1 MSQKSQKIDTIDA
14 QIVSLLSEDGR
25 MSCAD
30 IARRIGGVSERAVR
44 YRLNR
49 LTEGG
54 IIQIV
59 PVVNPAS
66 LGYVVIAD
74 VFIEV
79 EPAFIQEV
87 AHKLAA
93 IECVTYV
100 AFSIGERD
108 VSIQIA
114 ARTNSDV
121 YAFVTGT
128 VASIP
133 GVRKTTTSIVPH
145 ILKDLY
151 TWPIPV
157 EAITGN

>member
-1 MSQKSQKIDTIDA
+1 MSEKSDKIDKIDA
-14 QIVSLLSEDGR
+14 KIVSLLSEDGR

-30 IARRIGGVSERAVR
+30 ISRRIGDVSERTVR
-44 YRLNR
+44 YRIKR
-49 LTEGG
+49 LIDGG
-54 IIQIV
+54 IIRIL

-87 AHKLAA
+87 AHKLAS

-121 YAFVTGT
+121 YEFVTGT
-128 VASIP
+128 VAKLP

-145 ILKDLY
+145 VLKDLY
-151 TWPIPV
+151 TWPVPV
-157 EAITGN
+157 EAIR

>member
-1 MSQKSQKIDTIDA
+1 MSPKNVKIDTIDA
-14 QIVSLLSEDGR
+14 KIVSLLAEDGR
-25 MSCAD
+25 MSCAE
-30 IARRIGGVSERAVR
+30 IARKIGEVTERAVR
-44 YRLNR
+44 YRIKR
-49 LTEGG
+49 LTETG
-54 IIQIV
+54 IVSIK
-59 PVVNPAS
+59 PVVNPAL

-79 EPAFIQEV
+79 EPGYIQEV
-87 AHKLAA
+87 AQKLAS

-100 AFSIGERD
+100 ACSIGERD

-121 YAFVTGT
+121 YSFVTGT
-128 VASIP
+128 VAILP
-133 GVRKTTTSIVPH
+133 GVRKTTTSIVPV

-157 EAITGN
+157 EAISGN